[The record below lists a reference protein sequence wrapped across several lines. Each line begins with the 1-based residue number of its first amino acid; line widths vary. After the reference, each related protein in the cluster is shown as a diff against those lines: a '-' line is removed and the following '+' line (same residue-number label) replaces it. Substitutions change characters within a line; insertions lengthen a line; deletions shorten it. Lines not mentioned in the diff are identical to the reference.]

1 MVEYPLLEVI
11 IRYVN
16 GSKESQYLA
25 MNEATV
31 KSAEGTLVTEVEIRG
46 EYFETF
52 RGDGLCISTPS
63 GSTAYNKA
71 LGGAIIHPS
80 IEAIQIAEMASI
92 NNRVFRTVGSPLV
105 LPKHHTCV
113 LKPAAGMNLQITVDH
128 LTMVH
133 QDVKSI
139 SIASQTRKY
148 DLFVSAHSR
157 SGNEFVTRLLQINRK
172 GYIFEQIYI
181 EMGYRAG

>member
-1 MVEYPLLEVI
+1 M
-11 IRYVN
+11 
-16 GSKESQYLA
+16 KH
-25 MNEATV
+25 
-31 KSAEGTLVTEVEIRG
+31 SAEI
-46 EYFETF
+46 
-52 RGDGLCISTPS
+52 LCISTPS

-139 SIASQTRKY
+139 QYRVANEKVR
-148 DLFVSAHSR
+148 FVRFRPFR

-181 EMGYRAG
+181 EMGYRVG

>member
-1 MVEYPLLEVI
+1 
-11 IRYVN
+11 
-16 GSKESQYLA
+16 
-25 MNEATV
+25 
-31 KSAEGTLVTEVEIRG
+31 
-46 EYFETF
+46 
-52 RGDGLCISTPS
+52 
-63 GSTAYNKA
+63 
-71 LGGAIIHPS
+71 
-80 IEAIQIAEMASI
+80 MASI

-139 SIASQTRKY
+139 QYRVANEKVR
-148 DLFVSAHSR
+148 FVRFRPFR

-172 GYIFEQIYI
+172 GYKFEQIYI
-181 EMGYRAG
+181 EMGYRTG

>member
-1 MVEYPLLEVI
+1 MKHSRRWPL
-11 IRYVN
+11 
-16 GSKESQYLA
+16 YLY
-25 MNEATV
+25 
-31 KSAEGTLVTEVEIRG
+31 S
-46 EYFETF
+46 F
-52 RGDGLCISTPS
+52 RKYRD
-63 GSTAYNKA
+63 NKA

-139 SIASQTRKY
+139 Q
-148 DLFVSAHSR
+148 
-157 SGNEFVTRLLQINRK
+157 
-172 GYIFEQIYI
+172 
-181 EMGYRAG
+181 YRAANEKVRFVRFRPFLFWKRVRDSFVADK

>member
-1 MVEYPLLEVI
+1 
-11 IRYVN
+11 
-16 GSKESQYLA
+16 
-25 MNEATV
+25 
-31 KSAEGTLVTEVEIRG
+31 
-46 EYFETF
+46 
-52 RGDGLCISTPS
+52 
-63 GSTAYNKA
+63 
-71 LGGAIIHPS
+71 
-80 IEAIQIAEMASI
+80 MASI

-139 SIASQTRKY
+139 QYRVANEKVR
-148 DLFVSAHSR
+148 FVRFRPFR

-181 EMGYRAG
+181 EMGYRAAEEGTLVREFLKTKGISKAALTDIKFHGGAIEVNGQHASVRHQLRAGEELRVFSSGGKK